1 MRTNPYYAV
10 GKSLKPAIFP
20 RLGNFCALTREIFFH
35 SMVAESAILFRN
47 EKSLL
52 NKSAGGIR
60 VTNKTINTVFFA
72 RFYQVRGY

>member
-1 MRTNPYYAV
+1 MLCENHYLISAFF
-10 GKSLKPAIFP
+10 S